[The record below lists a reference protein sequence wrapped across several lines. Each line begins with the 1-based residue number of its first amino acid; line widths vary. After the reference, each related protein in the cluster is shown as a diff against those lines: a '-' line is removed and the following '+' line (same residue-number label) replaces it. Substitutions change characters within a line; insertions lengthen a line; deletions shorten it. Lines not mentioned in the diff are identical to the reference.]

1 MHKTIVCNAENH
13 DNSMNI
19 FLKLKNWQVFLIWI
33 LGVIQLAF
41 FIKSDFWFISFG
53 IYFGLFS
60 LWIYS
65 IGKVLNKNN
74 PELIKRMNIWW
85 ILYSIS
91 LIPLAINYRDSIM
104 RTYDRIDTWI
114 IILTICIGFIAIAKI
129 TIYSA
134 KTIKRAEL
142 GREYET
148 ADLVSE
154 IFLIYFF
161 IIGIWIL
168 QPRLNK
174 IMAEK

>member
-1 MHKTIVCNAENH
+1 MK
-13 DNSMNI
+13 I
-19 FLKLKNWQVFLIWI
+19 FLRLKHWQLFLIWI
-33 LGVIQLAF
+33 LAAIQLSL

-53 IYFGLFS
+53 IYFLLFL

-74 PELIKRMNIWW
+74 PELIKRMNFWW
-85 ILYSIS
+85 ILYSLS

-114 IILTICIGFIAIAKI
+114 IILSLFIGFIAIAKI
-129 TIYSA
+129 IIYSA
-134 KTIKRAEL
+134 KTIKRVEL
-142 GREYET
+142 SKEYET
-148 ADLVSE
+148 ADLVAE

-174 IMAEK
+174 IIAEK